1 MRTNI
6 RRGAPSLRHYLAI
19 VLLSVALL
27 VILFGC
33 AHIPTKIATP
43 SSEQNNGDLGT
54 IAIVTARFSPEVKL
68 QKPMGKVG
76 GAGAGGL
83 VGAAA
88 AGGTVLYVASC
99 AGPVGI
105 LLLAY
110 PPVTA
115 VAAGIT
121 GAGALIGGVVGAT
134 KGESSKKM
142 KETKNT
148 LNKALPEFNIQEKI
162 VEEFLK
168 IAHERTRHH
177 FISLDHK
184 GPATPDE
191 KVNYHFL
198 INEGIDTALEI
209 SPLKFGL
216 VGKEINVN
224 PPLSFQMKIRAR
236 LVRVIDSTELYAHIF
251 KYESGHKKFIDW
263 SADNG
268 QPFKEEFNQGIQT
281 LASDIV
287 DDIFLKYFP
296 TRSGQNNSPESIHN
310 DSIPIEKTN
319 TSVWE

>member
-1 MRTNI
+1 MRTNKKG
-6 RRGAPSLRHYLAI
+6 RTSSLRHYLAI
-19 VLLSVALL
+19 VLLSFALL
-27 VILFGC
+27 VIPFGC
-33 AHIPTKIATP
+33 AHIPKTATP
-43 SSEQNNGDLGT
+43 SPDQKKVDLGT
-54 IAIVTARFSPEVKL
+54 IGIVTGRFPPEVKL
-68 QKPMGKVG
+68 QKPMGKAG
-76 GAGAGGL
+76 GAGAGAL
-83 VGAAA
+83 VGAAT
-88 AGGTVLYVASC
+88 AGGTVLYVAGC

-121 GAGALIGGVVGAT
+121 GAGALIGGVVGAA
-134 KGESSKKM
+134 KGESSKKI

-148 LNKALPEFNIQEKI
+148 LNEALPKFNIQEKI

-191 KVNYHFL
+191 EVNYHFL

-209 SPLKFGL
+209 SHLKFGL
-216 VGKEINVN
+216 VRKETNIN

-236 LVRVIDSTELYAHIF
+236 LVRVVDSTELYAHTF

-268 QPFKEEFNQGIQT
+268 QPFKEEFNQGIQN

-287 DDIFLKYFP
+287 DVILLKYFP
-296 TRSGQNNSPESIHN
+296 TGSRQNNTSESIHD
-310 DSIPIEKTN
+310 DSIPVEKTN
-319 TSVWE
+319 TPVWE

>member
-1 MRTNI
+1 MRTNKKG
-6 RRGAPSLRHYLAI
+6 RTSSLRDYLAI
-19 VLLSVALL
+19 ALLSVALL
-27 VILFGC
+27 VIPFGC
-33 AHIPTKIATP
+33 AHIPKTATP
-43 SSEQNNGDLGT
+43 SSEQKQVDLGT
-54 IAIVTARFSPEVKL
+54 IGIVAATFPPEVKL
-68 QKPMGKVG
+68 QKPMGKAG
-76 GAGAGGL
+76 SAGAGAL

-121 GAGALIGGVVGAT
+121 GAGALIGGIVGAA
-134 KGESSKKM
+134 KGESSKKI

-148 LNKALPEFNIQEKI
+148 LNEALPEFNIQEKI
-162 VEEFLK
+162 VEKFLK

-191 KVNYHFL
+191 KVDYHFF

-209 SPLKFGL
+209 SHLKFGL
-216 VGKEINVN
+216 VRKEITIN
-224 PPLSFQMKIRAR
+224 PPLSFQMKIHAR
-236 LVRVIDSTELYAHIF
+236 LVRVADSTELYAHTF

-263 SADNG
+263 SAENG
-268 QPFKEEFNQGIQT
+268 QSFKEEFNQGIQN

-287 DDIFLKYFP
+287 DVIFLNYFP
-296 TRSGQNNSPESIHN
+296 AGSRQNNSPESIHN
-310 DSIPIEKTN
+310 DSIPVEKTN
-319 TSVWE
+319 TLVWE